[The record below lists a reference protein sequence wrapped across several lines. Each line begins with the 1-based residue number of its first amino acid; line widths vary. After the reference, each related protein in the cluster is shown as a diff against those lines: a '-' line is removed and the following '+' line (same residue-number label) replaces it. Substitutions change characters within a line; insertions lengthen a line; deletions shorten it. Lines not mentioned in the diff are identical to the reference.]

1 MTDWDPADFD
11 KELHGI
17 FEFKP
22 PVSASKIQTLTSLA
36 MGHPLYYKNVVYIIE
51 KFVHKCP
58 PEYKLAGL
66 YVIDAISRAAFEQR
80 RKREKDGATPEPGK
94 FTGEEY
100 LPRFEKVFEENS
112 LFRNMAMCPDKDK
125 VRGLAGLQA

>member
-1 MTDWDPADFD
+1 MSVLVLIYFVQNS
-11 KELHGI
+11 H
-17 FEFKP
+17 
-22 PVSASKIQTLTSLA
+22 Q
-36 MGHPLYYKNVVYIIE
+36 YYKNVVYIIE

-112 LFRNMAMCPDKDK
+112 LFKNLALCPEKDK
-125 VRGLAGLQA
+125 VCGLIL

>member
-1 MTDWDPADFD
+1 MLVLVLIYP
-11 KELHGI
+11 
-17 FEFKP
+17 
-22 PVSASKIQTLTSLA
+22 IQNS
-36 MGHPLYYKNVVYIIE
+36 HQFYKNVAYIIE

-80 RKREKDGATPEPGK
+80 RKREKDGAAPEPGK

-100 LPRFEKVFEENS
+100 LPRFEKLFENS
-112 LFRNMAMCPDKDK
+112 LFKNLALCPEKDK
-125 VRGLAGLQA
+125 VCELVRSSFGCGTELRCVDVSRPST